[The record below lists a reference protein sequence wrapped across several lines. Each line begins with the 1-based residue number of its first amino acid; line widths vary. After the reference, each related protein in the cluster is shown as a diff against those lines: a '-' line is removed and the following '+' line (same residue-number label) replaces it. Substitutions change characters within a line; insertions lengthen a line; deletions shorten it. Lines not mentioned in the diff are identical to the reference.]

1 MEMFWYVFG
10 NFGEIVLQQIFAQ
23 ILKLQSVT
31 SQIGKLEC
39 HKSKQVISLR
49 SPFCYIQI
57 KIWHIC
63 CEIFIISHDQNI
75 CQQVNVDDM
84 NKGYESLC
92 KNISFY
98 LINLLLFSWYRARK
112 MNMRCYIH
120 NANVKRKRLC
130 LKHQDD
136 TYKLDTNFF
145 PNPILLLS

>member
-1 MEMFWYVFG
+1 MKIFWYVFG
-10 NFGEIVLQQIFAQ
+10 NLGEIFLQQIFAQ

-49 SPFCYIQI
+49 SPSCYFQI
-57 KIWHIC
+57 KIRHIC

-92 KNISFY
+92 KNISIHLIY
-98 LINLLLFSWYRARK
+98 LILFSWNFSKYWAPK
-112 MNMRCYIH
+112 MNMRCYIMH
-120 NANVKRKRLC
+120 MWKEKGCVWSIRMI
-130 LKHQDD
+130 H
-136 TYKLDTNFF
+136 TN
-145 PNPILLLS
+145 